1 MPNYSA
7 LNTQIDAVKSE
18 ITASLAVG
26 TYTAQDLVY
35 IAKALETLGQMLGI
49 NDIVAASA
57 DAQASLSSLVTNIL
71 NGTANSTTAKLYVG
85 AAPAAYESS
94 AALTNAIATFRWDE
108 NNTEASYAQIAFTN
122 DDPTSSTDIIVY
134 ANNGDDSTGWFGIGI
149 AGNSFDDATYGIT
162 GPQDGYIFG
171 NAKAPI
177 TKTITNKLLAS
188 NVATLTTSTT
198 HGYAV
203 GKKVE
208 VTGVD
213 ATFNGTYVI
222 TAVPTTTTFSYAKT
236 ATAVASAAASGT
248 SKMYFGKGN
257 VVIATGDTGSE
268 NKIILAAGGYASGN
282 EQLSITPDEN
292 VHIEIATPSTS
303 ATTGALTV
311 VGGVGISGDINVA
324 GDVTIAG
331 TITFGGGGTTV
342 ETANIAVTDPA
353 VFVASTNT
361 GNIVDFAFVGKYVT
375 SGNTRYSAFSKDASD
390 GIWKLSSNIT
400 SQPTT
405 TINYGQAG
413 LVYDKIYVG
422 QVLVDAAPSASN
434 EVTPKSYVD
443 AKVQNDFVSNLMS
456 VI

>member
-35 IAKALETLGQMLGI
+35 VAKALETLGQMLGI

-134 ANNGDDSTGWFGIGI
+134 ANNGDDATGWFGMGI

-162 GPQDGYIFG
+162 GPQDGYLFG
-171 NAKAPI
+171 NAKAPV
-177 TKTITNKLLAS
+177 TKTITNKVLTS
-188 NVATLTTSTT
+188 NVATLTTSTAHT
-198 HGYAV
+198 YAV
-203 GKKVE
+203 GKKVV

-213 ATFNGTYVI
+213 ATFNGTYTI

-257 VVIATGDTGSE
+257 IVIATGDTGLE

-303 ATTGALTV
+303 ASTGALTV
-311 VGGVGISGDINVA
+311 VGGVGVQGDINVA

-331 TITFGGGGTTV
+331 TITFGGWAERAYCFYETGGYMYIGGSFQNVNGNATPQFGLTRV
-342 ETANIAVTDPA
+342 NLSNYIEDPIYDSMNNI
-353 VFVASTNT
+353 F
-361 GNIVDFAFVGKYVT
+361 GVDCG
-375 SGNTRYSAFSKDASD
+375 G
-390 GIWKLSSNIT
+390 GG
-400 SQPTT
+400 
-405 TINYGQAG
+405 YG
-413 LVYDKIYVG
+413 VYAIY
-422 QVLVDAAPSASN
+422 DWN
-434 EVTPKSYVD
+434 
-443 AKVQNDFVSNLMS
+443 SNLYCGGLFTNFFLM
-456 VI
+456 IF